1 MTRSLDRVLT
11 THTGSLPRPAEL
23 RQLLLAQEAGSA
35 LDGGTFEANL
45 RDAIQDVVKRQI
57 TAGIDI
63 VGDGEMSKTG
73 FVRYVTGRLSGFG
86 GRSATPQ
93 FGDIEDF
100 PEFASW
106 RASEP
111 GRAQVNPACEAPVEL
126 RDAAAIDRDVNNLV
140 AALGTH
146 PAQACFVPAASPGV
160 IAMNLDNHYYPSQ
173 EAYVYAVADAMRYE
187 YQAIAAAGFTL
198 QLDCPDLAMGRHR
211 HFKGRPLTDFL
222 THSALSVEA
231 LNHAV
236 AGIPASQL
244 RLHVC
249 WGNYEGPH
257 THDVELRDVLP
268 LVLRANVEGL
278 VVEAANP
285 RHEHEWE
292 VFEQVELPADMVLI
306 PGVIDSTTNFVEHP
320 RLVAQRI
327 TRFARIV
334 GRERVI
340 AGTDCGFGT
349 AAARGNVAT
358 DVVWAK
364 LATLAEGAELA
375 SKELWP

>member
-1 MTRSLDRVLT
+1 MPRSSHRVLT
-11 THTGSLPRPAEL
+11 THTGSLPRPKEL
-23 RQLLLAQEAGSA
+23 RELLLAHETGQDTDSA
-35 LDGGTFEANL
+35 HFQRQLQAAV
-45 RDAIQDVVKRQI
+45 RDVVQRQLA
-57 TAGIDI
+57 AGIDVI
-63 VGDGEMSKTG
+63 GDGEMSKTG
-73 FVRYVTGRLSGFG
+73 FVRYVTDRLGGFA

-93 FGDIEDF
+93 FADVEAF

-111 GRAQVNPACEAPVEL
+111 GRAQVNPACEGPVEVRDRSGVERDIENL
-126 RDAAAIDRDVNNLV
+126 RS
-140 AALGTH
+140 ALNGH
-146 PAQACFVPAASPGV
+146 PAESCFIPAASPGV
-160 IAMNLDNHYYPSQ
+160 VAMNLDNHYYPSQ
-173 EAYVYAVADAMRYE
+173 EAYVFAVADAMKYE
-187 YQAIAAAGFTL
+187 YQAIAAAGFTI

-211 HFKGRPLTDFL
+211 HFKDRSLEDFL
-222 THSALSVEA
+222 AHSSMSIDA
-231 LNHAV
+231 LNHSV
-236 AGIPASQL
+236 TGIPPGQL

-268 LVLRANVEGL
+268 VVLRANVGAFVIET
-278 VVEAANP
+278 ANP
-285 RHEHEWE
+285 RHEHEWQ
-292 VFEQVELPADMVLI
+292 VFEQIKLPEDVVLI

-327 TRFARIV
+327 VRFARLV

-349 AAARGNVAT
+349 AAARGNVAA

-364 LATLAEGAELA
+364 LASLSEGAAIA
-375 SKELWP
+375 SKELWS